1 VANLSDGRLVFT
13 WRAMLV
19 AFLLPLVSLWAIDLT
34 LGGSINAGADSL
46 PRFAN
51 ALLTAYTLG
60 SLILFGNLFFYA
72 DSRQRP
78 LAPLFGM
85 LAAASIGL
93 LTSFMLLD
101 QTDLLMEDNGS
112 IRAQMLYNAVHMFV
126 SAGAILL
133 AFGLALGLTFATI
146 TAQKARKTTFEEE

>member
-1 VANLSDGRLVFT
+1 MANLSDGRLVFT

-51 ALLTAYTLG
+51 ALLTSYTLG

>member
-1 VANLSDGRLVFT
+1 MSDSKLGFT

-19 AFLLPLVSLWAIDLT
+19 AFLLPLVSVWALDLT
-34 LGGSINAGADSL
+34 LGGSIGAGADSL

-51 ALLTAYTLG
+51 ALLTSYTLG
-60 SLILFGNLFFYA
+60 SLILLGNLFFYA

-93 LTSFMLLD
+93 LTTVALLN
-101 QTDLLMEDNGS
+101 QGELLMENNGS
-112 IRAQMLYNAVHMFV
+112 VRAQILYNMVHMFV

-133 AFGLALGLTFATI
+133 AFGLSLGMTFAAI
-146 TAQKARKTTFEEE
+146 TAQKARRTSFEEE

>member
-1 VANLSDGRLVFT
+1 MANLSDGRLVFT

>member
-1 VANLSDGRLVFT
+1 MANLSDGRLVFT

-126 SAGAILL
+126 SPGAILL

>member
-1 VANLSDGRLVFT
+1 VTNLNDERLVFT
-13 WRAMLV
+13 WRAMIL
-19 AFLLPLVSLWAIDLT
+19 AFLLPLFSLLAIDLS
-34 LGGSINAGADSL
+34 LGGSVGAGADSL

-60 SLILFGNLFFYA
+60 SLVLLGNLFFYA

-85 LAAASIGL
+85 LAAAAMGL
-93 LTSFMLLD
+93 LTSVILLD
-101 QTDLLMEDNGS
+101 NTDMLMENNGS
-112 IRAQMLYNAVHMFV
+112 IRAQIMYNIVHMLV
-126 SAGAILL
+126 SAGAIVL

-146 TAQKARKTTFEEE
+146 TAQKARKTSFEEE

>member
-1 VANLSDGRLVFT
+1 MIL
-13 WRAMLV
+13 
-19 AFLLPLVSLWAIDLT
+19 AFLLPLFSLLAIDLS
-34 LGGSINAGADSL
+34 LSGSVEAGTDSL

-51 ALLTAYTLG
+51 ALLTSYTLG
-60 SLILFGNLFFYA
+60 SLVLLGNLFFYA

-85 LAAASIGL
+85 LAAATIGL
-93 LTSFMLLD
+93 FTSVILLD
-101 QTDLLMEDNGS
+101 NVDLLMENNGS
-112 IRAQMLYNAVHMFV
+112 IRAQIMYNMVHMFV

-133 AFGLALGLTFATI
+133 ALGLALGLTFATI

>member
-1 VANLSDGRLVFT
+1 
-13 WRAMLV
+13 
-19 AFLLPLVSLWAIDLT
+19 
-34 LGGSINAGADSL
+34 L

-51 ALLTAYTLG
+51 ALLTSYTLG